1 MPSAWPMMSVMGIL
15 QQLSSVASGSRYEED
30 CPQEEVKSLALLAA
44 DDTTLWQ
51 IA

>member
-1 MPSAWPMMSVMGIL
+1 MSDIAIL
-15 QQLSSVASGSRYEED
+15 QQLSSVAGGSRYEED

-51 IA
+51 TA

>member
-1 MPSAWPMMSVMGIL
+1 MAIL
-15 QQLSSVASGSRYEED
+15 RQLSSVAGGSRYED